1 MFFCYFFLFVRRI
14 CMRVLVVAAISVF
27 LFEREYGY
35 DPLTIPNLLYDFILG
50 SQSS

>member
-14 CMRVLVVAAISVF
+14 CMRVLVVAISVF
-27 LFEREYGY
+27 LLEREYGY
-35 DPLTIPNLLYDFILG
+35 DPLTIPNLLYDFILS